1 MLRHRYSGELVC
13 NWYVACRSQ
22 SCVPACRHL
31 TRCRRP
37 GFVVDKRRGLV
48 LTNRHVVKPGPVV
61 SDAVFLNREE
71 VPVRAVYYDPV
82 HDFGFLRYS
91 PGALQFMQPEELE
104 LFPGGAVVGADVRVV
119 GNDSGE
125 KLSILSG
132 IIARVDRDAP
142 NYGAFTFNDFNIHYI
157 QAASGTKG
165 GSSGSPVL
173 EIGGRCVAL
182 NAGSKNKSAAAFYV
196 PLHRVARALA
206 LIQAQMPLAAPGG
219 CTMPA
224 ALPCAPAIPRG
235 CLLTTFVFKGFDD
248 VRRLGLSRA
257 TEAAVRRT
265 GEALGMLTVD
275 SVLPGGPAD
284 EKLIPGDVLV
294 MVNNRF
300 VQDFTVLE
308 ELLDDHVGGSVHVVV
323 ERGGISHEH
332 ALRVADLHAVT
343 PARYLECWGGVLHD
357 LSYQVARHANCPL
370 VGPPGGCYIADV
382 GYVLSTAS
390 GLPRACVL
398 TKVAG
403 VPIRNVDD
411 AAVALAKLKPEEKV
425 SIEWVLFNERNR
437 PKHGLVTCHSRWYGP
452 LTWMTRNDT
461 TGLWDAS
468 PVVMPTPPVVK
479 GGAVSPLAKRLRDD
493 APLAAL
499 LPSSKRAKASV
510 PSGGGG
516 GPLTRVLRAL
526 LPGAHPTSGAP
537 AVSCETVAAQLSPCF
552 VLLTVDLPP
561 VALLDGVHGRSFR
574 GTGLIIRHGHPE
586 TQPIGLILTDR
597 NTVPVDA
604 CDITASFAASPAEA
618 RCRIEFLHPTVNIA
632 ILSYDVRKL
641 PAAAAAAAKVATI
654 MCEPP
659 LALGDAVHLV
669 GISAALRPLGRRSHV
684 TDAWHAPSLPVAD
697 APRFRTTNTEVIE
710 LDDDFGGQF
719 AGVLAD
725 VDQQNGVRVRALW
738 ASFSKQVAKD
748 DDRNFVRGI
757 HARTW
762 WPHVEAALRRAA
774 DAERSAGAVSPP
786 IMAPPPPVW
795 LLDVE
800 LAPSHLAKA
809 AGHGLSPAWVAT
821 LAAASD
827 RCQALRV
834 VGLPAGSKARDAVKE
849 GDFILTVGGCT
860 ITCCDDLD
868 SAVKAHVEAL
878 DGEDN
883 TVAVTLWRDGAE
895 VTTRVRVTPCSGL
908 GTQRLIQWAGAQ
920 IQAAHRS
927 VRELGWAPGEAHG
940 DGEGLP
946 YISRWHHGSPAHRYG
961 LYALV
966 WITSVNG
973 TPTPDLDSFL
983 AVVRS
988 LPDGADARLM
998 TVNLHQQPKAMTMK
1012 MDAVYWPT
1020 VELRRGADGEWHR
1033 TQL

>member
-1 MLRHRYSGELVC
+1 
-13 NWYVACRSQ
+13 
-22 SCVPACRHL
+22 
-31 TRCRRP
+31 
-37 GFVVDKRRGLV
+37 
-48 LTNRHVVKPGPVV
+48 
-61 SDAVFLNREE
+61 
-71 VPVRAVYYDPV
+71 VPVRAVYYDPI

-104 LFPGGAVVGADVRVV
+104 LYPAGAVVGADVRVV

-142 NYGAFTFNDFNIHYI
+142 NYGANTFNDFNIHYI

-196 PLHRVARALA
+196 PLHRIARALA

-219 CTMPA
+219 STLPA
-224 ALPCAPAIPRG
+224 ALPRAPFIPRG
-235 CLLTTFVFKGFDD
+235 CLLTTLLFKGFDD

-284 EKLIPGDVLV
+284 DKLLPGDVLV

-308 ELLDDHVGGSVHVVV
+308 ELLDDHVGGSVQVVV

-357 LSYQVARHANCPL
+357 LSYQVARHANAPL
-370 VGPPGGCYIADV
+370 AGPPGGCYIADV
-382 GYVLSTAS
+382 GYVFSTAS
-390 GLPRACVL
+390 GLPRACIL
-398 TKVAG
+398 TKIAG
-403 VPIRNVDD
+403 APIRNVDD
-411 AAVALAKLKPEEKV
+411 AALALAKLNPEEKV
-425 SIEWVLFNERNR
+425 PIEWVLFTDRKR
-437 PKHGLVTCHSRWYGP
+437 PKNGLVTCHSRWYGP

-468 PVVMPTPPVVK
+468 HVVMPTPPAA
-479 GGAVSPLAKRLRDD
+479 AVSPSAKRLRDD
-493 APLAAL
+493 EAL
-499 LPSSKRAKASV
+499 LPASKRAKASA
-510 PSGGGG
+510 PSVGG

-526 LPGAHPTSGAP
+526 LPSAHQPSGAA
-537 AVSCETVAAQLSPCF
+537 AVSSETIAAQLRPSF
-552 VLLTVDLPP
+552 VLLTVNLPP

-574 GTGLIIRHGHPE
+574 GTGLIIRHGDAATH
-586 TQPIGLILTDR
+586 PIGLILTDR

-632 ILSYDVRKL
+632 IVSYDVRKL
-641 PAAAAAAAKVATI
+641 PVAVAAAAQVAQV

-725 VDQQNGVRVRALW
+725 VDQPQGPVRVRALW
-738 ASFSKQVAKD
+738 ASFSKQIAKD

-774 DAERSAGAVSPP
+774 DAERSAGALPP

-800 LAPSHLAKA
+800 LAPVHLAKA
-809 AGHGLSPAWVAT
+809 GGHGLSPAWVAA

-834 VGLPAGSKARDAVKE
+834 VGLPAGSRAREAVQD

-878 DGEDN
+878 AGEDD
-883 TVAVTLWRDGAE
+883 TVAVTLWRDGKE
-895 VTTRVRVTPCSGL
+895 VATRVRCTPCSGL

-927 VRELGWAPGEAHG
+927 VRELGWAPGESQS

-983 AVVRS
+983 AVVRT

-1020 VELRRGADGEWHR
+1020 VELRRGEDGEWHR

>member
-1 MLRHRYSGELVC
+1 M
-13 NWYVACRSQ
+13 
-22 SCVPACRHL
+22 
-31 TRCRRP
+31 
-37 GFVVDKRRGLV
+37 DKRRGLL

-61 SDAVFLNREE
+61 ADAVFLNREE
-71 VPVRAVYYDPV
+71 VPVRAVYYDPI

-91 PGALQFMQPEELE
+91 PSALQFMQAEELE
-104 LFPGGAVVGADVRVV
+104 LWPGGAVVGADVRVV

-142 NYGAFTFNDFNIHYI
+142 NYGANSFNDFNIHYI

-173 EIGGRCVAL
+173 EIGGKCVAL
-182 NAGSKNKSAAAFYV
+182 NAGSKNKSAAAYYL

-206 LIQAQMPLAAPGG
+206 LIQEQMPLAAPGSSSL
-219 CTMPA
+219 PA
-224 ALPCAPAIPRG
+224 PLPRAPSISRG
-235 CLLTTFVFKGFDD
+235 CLLLTLAFKGYDD

-265 GEALGMLTVD
+265 GEALGMLTVE

-284 EKLIPGDVLV
+284 EKLQPGDIFV
-294 MVNNRF
+294 MLNGRF

-308 ELLDDHVGGSVHVVV
+308 AMLDDHVGHTVQVVV
-323 ERGGISHEH
+323 ERGGISYEH
-332 ALRVADLHAVT
+332 TLQVADLHAVT
-343 PARYLECWGGVLHD
+343 PNRYLECWGGVLHP
-357 LSYQVARHANCPL
+357 LSYQVARLANCPL
-370 VGPPGGCYIADV
+370 SGPPLGGCYIADT

-390 GLPRACVL
+390 GLPRACIL
-398 TKVAG
+398 TKIAG
-403 VPIRNVDD
+403 APIRTVDD
-411 AAVALAKLKPEEKV
+411 AALALAKLKPEEKV
-425 SIEWVLFNERNR
+425 PIEWVSFNERNR
-437 PKHGLVTCHSRWYGP
+437 PKHGLVSCHSRWYGQ

-468 PVVMPTPPVVK
+468 PVVVPPPAESGGALSPSAAAKRSREDTNLAALAPASKRGKPTPP
-479 GGAVSPLAKRLRDD
+479 
-493 APLAAL
+493 AAM
-499 LPSSKRAKASV
+499 
-510 PSGGGG
+510 G

-526 LPGAHPTSGAP
+526 LPGAQQPSGAA
-537 AVSCETVAAQLSPCF
+537 AVSSETVAAQLSPSF

-574 GTGLIIRHGHPE
+574 GTGLIIRHGDPA

-604 CDITASFAASPAEA
+604 CDITASFAASPAEV
-618 RCRIEFLHPTVNIA
+618 RCRVEFLHPTLNIA
-632 ILSYDVRKL
+632 IVAYNVRDV

-654 MCEPP
+654 VCEPP

-697 APRFRTTNTEVIE
+697 APRFRATNSEVIE

-725 VDQQNGVRVRALW
+725 VDQQGAARVRALW

-762 WPHVEAALRRAA
+762 MPHVEAALLRAA
-774 DAERSAGAVSPP
+774 DAERAAAAGVPP
-786 IMAPPPPVW
+786 IMAPPSPGW

-800 LAPSHLAKA
+800 LAPAHLAKA
-809 AGHGLSPAWVAT
+809 AGHGLSPSWVAT

-827 RCQALRV
+827 RCQAMRV
-834 VGLPAGSKARDAVKE
+834 VGLPAGSRARDAVKE
-849 GDFILTVGGCT
+849 GDFVLTVGGCT

-868 SAVKAHVEAL
+868 RAVKAHVEAL
-878 DGEDN
+878 AADDDH
-883 TVAVTLWRDGAE
+883 VDVTLWRDGAE
-895 VTTRVRVTPCSGL
+895 VAARVRCTPTSGL

-920 IQAAHRS
+920 VQAAHRS
-927 VRELGWAPGEAHG
+927 VRELGWAPGGAEASDG
-940 DGEGLP
+940 DGLP

-983 AVVRS
+983 GVVRS

-998 TVNLHQQPKAMTMK
+998 TVNLHQQPKALTMK
-1012 MDAVYWPT
+1012 MDTVYWPT
-1020 VELRRGADGEWHR
+1020 VELRRGEDGEWHR